1 VYASALVF
9 SPSRSITRNHF
20 ENEEP
25 KWIIRKPAMADNW
38 SACLQTL
45 EGHRDWVS
53 SVAWSHDATR
63 LASAS
68 SDNTVKIW
76 DPATGQ
82 CVSTLEGHS
91 GWVSLVA
98 WSHDATRLASA
109 SDDETVKIWDPA
121 TGQCVSTLEGHSG
134 SVSSVAWSHD
144 ATRLASASDDNTVK
158 IWDPATGQCV
168 STLEG
173 HSGWVSSV
181 AWSHDA
187 TRLASASD
195 DNKVKI
201 WDPATGQCVSTLEGH
216 SRSVSSV
223 AWSHD
228 ATRLASASSD
238 ETVKIWDPATGQC
251 VSTLRGYSDLRNL
264 QFHQSN
270 SDLLHTELGTFDL
283 RTVAISTVLGPA
295 SADHLLPIAVEYG
308 LSSNRT
314 WITYQGENLLWLPAE
329 YRPSSSAIS
338 GTAVSIGCFSGRIL
352 IFTFSDADLIR

>member
-68 SDNTVKIW
+68 SDN
-76 DPATGQ
+76 
-82 CVSTLEGHS
+82 
-91 GWVSLVA
+91 
-98 WSHDATRLASA
+98 
-109 SDDETVKIWDPA
+109 
-121 TGQCVSTLEGHSG
+121 
-134 SVSSVAWSHD
+134 
-144 ATRLASASDDNTVK
+144 
-158 IWDPATGQCV
+158 
-168 STLEG
+168 
-173 HSGWVSSV
+173 
-181 AWSHDA
+181 
-187 TRLASASD
+187 
-195 DNKVKI
+195 KVKI
-201 WDPATGQCVSTLEGH
+201 WDPATGQCVSTLE
-216 SRSVSSV
+216 
-223 AWSHD
+223 
-228 ATRLASASSD
+228 
-238 ETVKIWDPATGQC
+238 
-251 VSTLRGYSDLRNL
+251 GYSDLRNL